1 MRTCAVLAVLAAMPL
16 LAVGCGEDD
25 EGAKPVAKKPSAFF
39 GWVHGTPEITAI
51 AFDADRLDR
60 NGRRKLRVYVCDGR
74 GPPAGKA
81 VWFTG
86 TVNLEAANELGRGVT
101 LTSAGG
107 KEKLSIDH
115 FDDRVVRGAFTDAS
129 GRRNQFTA
137 SPATGGAGI
146 YQVSL
151 SEDLKY
157 SGTSTEGHKLSAT
170 AERNGQVAGSI
181 TTAGGDRIRF
191 RIHALSLAA
200 PADLEGSGL
209 SRGYQR
215 DRAHSLQPGEYVA
228 VVAPGG
234 SHWLG
239 RNGDVRGGTAGSN
252 IIGLDKAC

>member
-1 MRTCAVLAVLAAMPL
+1 MRRCAVVMVVVLAAMPL
-16 LAVGCGEDD
+16 LALGCGE
-25 EGAKPVAKKPSAFF
+25 ERAKTGTKTPSAFF

-51 AFDADRLDR
+51 AFDADPADR
-60 NGRRKLRVYVCDGR
+60 NGLRKVRVYVCDGR

-86 TVNLEAANELGRGVT
+86 PVNVKEANEVGRGVT
-101 LTSAGG
+101 LTSAEGT
-107 KEKLSIDH
+107 EKLSIDH
-115 FDDRVVRGAFTDAS
+115 FDDRVVMGSFTDAS

-151 SEDLKY
+151 SQGLKY
-157 SGTSTEGHKLSAT
+157 SGTSTEGDKLSAT
-170 AERNGQVAGSI
+170 AARDGQVAGSI
-181 TTAGGDRIRF
+181 TTAGGDRIKF
-191 RIHALSLAA
+191 RIHTLSLAA
-200 PADLEGSGL
+200 PGDLEGSGF

-215 DRAHSLQPGEYVA
+215 DRPRSLQPGEYVA

-239 RNGDVRGGTAGSN
+239 RSGDVRRGSAGSN

>member
-1 MRTCAVLAVLAAMPL
+1 MTRCAVLAALAAIAL
-16 LAVGCGEDD
+16 LAVGCGGDD
-25 EGAKPVAKKPSAFF
+25 EETKPVAKRPSAFF

-51 AFDADRLDR
+51 AFDADRPGR
-60 NGRRKLRVYVCDGR
+60 NGSRKIRVYVCDGR

-86 TVNLEAANELGRGVT
+86 TINPEEANELGRGIT
-101 LTSAGG
+101 LTSASG

-129 GRRNQFTA
+129 GRRNHFTA

-151 SEDLKY
+151 SKDLKY
-157 SGTSTEGHKLSAT
+157 TGTSTEGHKLSAT
-170 AERNGQVAGSI
+170 ASRNGQVAGNI
-181 TTAGGDRIRF
+181 TTAGGEKVKF

-209 SRGYQR
+209 ARDYER
-215 DRAHSLQPGEYVA
+215 DRARSLQPGEYVA

-239 RNGDVRGGTAGSN
+239 RSGNVRGGTAGNN